1 METGCYFFRNKFK
14 MVMKAESKK
23 TIDHKEIQKWAE
35 QRNGKP
41 ARVAGTGNGKDAGLL
56 RINFPGGKED
66 SLEEISWEDFFE
78 KFDKNNLAFLYQ
90 EKTASGKTS
99 RFSKI
104 VNRDSLRQSRG
115 KSSARS
121 VKRKMSEK

>member
-1 METGCYFFRNKFK
+1 
-14 MVMKAESKK
+14 MKAESKK
-23 TIDHKEIQKWAE
+23 TFDHKEIREWAE

-41 ARVAGTGNGKDAGLL
+41 ARVAGTGNETDPGLL

-66 SLEEISWEDFFE
+66 NLEEISWEDFFE
-78 KFDKNNLAFLYQ
+78 KFDKNNLALLYQ

-104 VNRDSLRQSRG
+104 INRG
-115 KSSARS
+115 S
-121 VKRKMSEK
+121 VKRSGKKSSGGTKKRKISAK